1 MGFKGVRTFNV
12 NLRKKI
18 KENQMLRKLH
28 PVFKMEEIIMMDQ
41 ITGCFG
47 IQDPRDVEFVFPA

>member
-1 MGFKGVRTFNV
+1 
-12 NLRKKI
+12 
-18 KENQMLRKLH
+18 MLRKLH

-41 ITGCFG
+41 TTGCFG